1 MRPNLRIV
9 GERPL
14 RAVLYLRQSK
24 TREDSI
30 SIELQEA
37 SCREYAARMGYDVVD
52 VLSDPGISG
61 RTWDRPAVQRSL
73 AMVEARDAD
82 VIVVWKW
89 SRLARNRRDWAVA
102 VDKIEGAGGRLES
115 STEAVDTTTSTGR
128 FTRGMLA
135 ELAAFES
142 DRIGD
147 MWRETH
153 TRRRKLGLPHSGS
166 PRMGYA
172 YDPESKTYSPDP
184 ETADIV
190 RELYRRYIAGDGL
203 QALST
208 WLRDIGV
215 ESPRSKTLWTHRG
228 VASFMD
234 GGFPAG
240 YLRIHDPACPERH
253 PSGKSCGR
261 WAFVEGTH
269 EALIDEATWEAYR
282 AARAK
287 RTVLPR
293 RLVAP
298 ASAMSGLGVCDTCGQ
313 RMSLHRGQKTIHRI
327 RCANRQCTGPAMIRY
342 DAFEEAVLA
351 WLPTVAQ
358 GVDEEADAAE
368 GTNAAQSVERDRL
381 RRQLDETERALQ
393 RLTVDLAR
401 GLVPAS
407 AYEGARDEL
416 DGERQALEAK
426 LRAFERRTAM
436 PAHAEAAA
444 LLLER
449 WEEMPPAEVSS
460 MLREIVVVRVTR
472 RADDQPATA
481 TPRGTWETAS
491 T

>member
-73 AMVEARDAD
+73 ALVEARDAD
-82 VIVVWKW
+82 VIIVWKW

-166 PRMGYA
+166 PRMGYT

-184 ETADIV
+184 ETADVV
-190 RELYRRYIAGDGL
+190 RELYRRYTAGAGL
-203 QALST
+203 QTLST

-215 ESPRSKTLWTHRG
+215 RSPRSKTLWTHRG
-228 VASFMD
+228 VAQFMD

-287 RTVLPR
+287 RTMLPR

-298 ASAMSGLGVCDTCGQ
+298 ASALSGLGVCDTCDK
-313 RMSLHRGQKTIHRI
+313 RMSLHRKEGAPTRI

-358 GVDEEADAAE
+358 LVEEEAAAVD
-368 GTNAAQSVERDRL
+368 GASTAGVERDRV

-401 GLVPAS
+401 GLVPTS

-416 DGERQALEAK
+416 DGERQALEGK
-426 LRAFERRTAM
+426 LRTFERRTAT
-436 PAHAEAAA
+436 PAHAEIAG
-444 LLLER
+444 LVLDR
-449 WEEMPPAEVSS
+449 WRELPPAEISRL
-460 MLREIVVVRVTR
+460 LREIVAVRVTR
-472 RADDQPATA
+472 RTETQPATA
-481 TPRGTWETAS
+481 IPRGPWETR
-491 T
+491 TT